1 MSDTAAPQGTTPQQ
15 AVALP
20 IQIHAQ
26 YVKDL
31 SFENPRAPSSL
42 QPQSEQPRIE
52 VNVDVQAAK
61 VADNEVYEVT
71 LRVTAT
77 GSSAGNQLFVAELT
91 YGGLFTLQGVPED
104 SLHPVLLIECP
115 RILFPFARSIIA
127 DVTRDG
133 GFPPLLIQP
142 VDFASMYRQSAS
154 GNAAGAATSSTSD
167 APVAGGTILPPEG

>member
-1 MSDTAAPQGTTPQQ
+1 MSDTSTPQP

-31 SFENPRAPSSL
+31 SFENPNAPASL
-42 QPQSEQPRIE
+42 QPQGEAPRIE

-61 VADNEVYEVT
+61 VADNDVFEVT
-71 LRVTAT
+71 LKITASGRS
-77 GSSAGNQLFVAELT
+77 GSTQLFLVELS
-91 YGGLFTLQGVPED
+91 YGGLFTLQGIPED

-115 RILFPFARSIIA
+115 RILFPFARAIVA
-127 DVTRDG
+127 EVTRDG

-142 VDFASMYRQSAS
+142 VDFAAMYRQGQSAP
-154 GNAAGAATSSTSD
+154 AARR
-167 APVAGGTILPPEG
+167 APADGSILPPES

>member
-1 MSDTAAPQGTTPQQ
+1 MSDSSAPQAAT
-15 AVALP
+15 ALP

-42 QPQSEQPRIE
+42 QPQSEAPRIE
-52 VNVDVQAAK
+52 VNVDVQATK
-61 VADNEVYEVT
+61 VADNDVFEVV
-71 LRVTAT
+71 LKVTAS
-77 GSSAGNQLFVAELT
+77 GRAADAPLFLGGLC

-115 RILFPFARSIIA
+115 RILFPFARAIIA
-127 DVTRDG
+127 EVTRDG

-142 VDFASMYRQSAS
+142 VDFAAMYRQSALQS
-154 GNAAGAATSSTSD
+154 QAAAAG
-167 APVAGGTILPPEG
+167 GILPPEH

>member
-1 MSDTAAPQGTTPQQ
+1 MSDTTAPQA

-42 QPQSEQPRIE
+42 QPQNEPPRIE

-61 VADNEVYEVT
+61 VADNDVYEVT
-71 LRVTAT
+71 LRVNAN
-77 GSSAGNQLFVAELT
+77 GASAGEQLFLAELT
-91 YGGLFTLQGVPED
+91 YGGLFTLQGVPAD

-115 RILFPFARSIIA
+115 RILFPFARAIIA

-142 VDFASMYRQSAS
+142 VDFAAMYRQSA
-154 GNAAGAATSSTSD
+154 GQTGAGQTGGAVQATPAAAGA
-167 APVAGGTILPPEG
+167 ILPPEN